1 MRKFELLSASQISRL
16 ADVPVGTI
24 IKLANA
30 GKLDP
35 VAINRSGKLRN
46 LFFSPSQ
53 ADEVRQLVAL
63 ELQPT
68 C

>member
-1 MRKFELLSASQISRL
+1 MRNELLSASQISRL

-35 VAINRSGKLRN
+35 VAVNRTGKLKN
-46 LFFSPSQ
+46 LLFNPSQ
-53 ADEVRQLVAL
+53 VDEVKKLVATD
-63 ELQPT
+63 LQPT